1 MTNTLG
7 FIQDI
12 GPMQWLIILIVMLL
26 LFGKRLPEVGKSLG
40 KGIVEFKK
48 GLKEVDTQVEQQSN
62 QQYQPGYNQAGYNNG
77 YQGQLPQNNVQALPM
92 QPMQQQP
99 VQQPMQ
105 QPMQHGQPNTVSRAD
120 GQH

>member
-1 MTNTLG
+1 MVNTLG

-48 GLKEVDTQVEQQSN
+48 GLKEVDTQVEQQGN
-62 QQYQPGYNQAGYNNG
+62 QQYQPGYNAG

-92 QPMQQQP
+92 QPMQQQQ
-99 VQQPMQ
+99 QQPMQ
-105 QPMQHGQPNTVSRAD
+105 QGQPNTVSRAD